1 MSSVGRGLLA
11 AIVAALLAAS
21 LSALRL
27 RLAALEVLP
36 QRRRQARRLRLAA
49 GAVGG
54 LARTLGHGRRL
65 RLWPPYGK
73 DRRIVPARCCDA
85 AGPQVIPAAGAQ
97 W

>member
-27 RLAALEVLP
+27 RLAALVVLP
-36 QRRRQARRLRLAA
+36 QRRRHARRLRRAA

-54 LARTLGHGRRL
+54 LGRTASHWRRL
-65 RLWPPYGK
+65 RPLPPYGK

-85 AGPQVIPAAGAQ
+85 AGPQVIPAAVAQ